1 MATLYFREY
10 KELHFLTKVVDGD
23 IVLTLHEDSA
33 SESESTK
40 AAPERVIDAREVVQ
54 DNVLYV
60 GPTEAEPVTS
70 VNIRVLD
77 DGLLKME
84 VSSPTL
90 WTRQPVSG
98 TAIRSEYDAPIPST
112 EGERTLVTML
122 IEAKNSTGGV
132 VARRSQT
139 VIIKHRV
146 GV

>member
-10 KELHFLTKVVDGD
+10 KELHFLTKVVDTD

-33 SESESTK
+33 TESEPTK

-54 DNVLYV
+54 DAVLYV
-60 GPTEAEPVTS
+60 GSTEAEPVTS

-77 DGLLKME
+77 DGPLAME
-84 VSSPTL
+84 VSSPTP
-90 WTRQPVSG
+90 WARQPVSG
-98 TAIRSEYDAPIPST
+98 TANRSEYDAPIPST
-112 EGERTLVTML
+112 EGERTVVTML
-122 IEAKNSTGGV
+122 IEARNSADEV